1 MNVTNGNTASE
12 ETGASGQGYVLSI
25 FPRMQRD
32 TAACCPLVVPRDAT
46 ATSVVQD
53 AVVTL
58 GMGGAELEGYYLHL
72 RERSHGNS
80 KHGDCLLPEQ
90 GVDNLCDLPVLAEA
104 SILANLRTRF
114 HRNQIYTYAGS
125 VLVAVNPFRFLP
137 VYNPKYVKL
146 YDGHKPGRLGP
157 HVFAVADLAFY
168 SMLRQ
173 RASQCIILTGESGSG
188 KTQNANFLLHCL
200 TALSRKGYANGVERT
215 VLGAGPVLEAFG
227 NAKTAR
233 NDNSSRFGKLIQA
246 NYLESGVVRG
256 AVLHRY
262 LLEKSRVVSRAPS
275 ERNYHVFYYLLAGA
289 SEEERQELKLLQSQ
303 DYLYL
308 TQTSPVEDT
317 SLADEYKRLHQAMEM
332 VGFLPPTKKQI
343 FSVLSAILYLGN
355 LKYTCRET
363 DTDQGLEVGPVEH
376 LITLSHLLQVK
387 QEMLV
392 KTLTKRT
399 ILMAKNKLSF
409 PYSQSEAITV
419 RDSMAKA
426 LYSALFDWIVLR
438 INHSLLNR
446 KDIMD
451 SASFQHQSFSI
462 GVLDLFG
469 FENCRANGF
478 EQFCINYASELL
490 HYYFNQHIFELEQ
503 EEYQAEGLTWQTIN
517 YRDNSGCIELFSSQ
531 PRGLIHL
538 LYEHSSSSSPHA
550 TDKTLLARFLQ
561 DHHGNPFF
569 AATPKGEVAFLIQ
582 HFAGEVKYLIKDFR
596 LKDADRVPVGV
607 VALLNHS
614 DRAFVRSLVGVNP
627 VARFRWAVIRAVI
640 RSIAAFKQAG
650 LCRAA
655 RKTGTPGNN

>member
-1 MNVTNGNTASE
+1 
-12 ETGASGQGYVLSI
+12 
-25 FPRMQRD
+25 
-32 TAACCPLVVPRDAT
+32 
-46 ATSVVQD
+46 
-53 AVVTL
+53 
-58 GMGGAELEGYYLHL
+58 
-72 RERSHGNS
+72 
-80 KHGDCLLPEQ
+80 
-90 GVDNLCDLPVLAEA
+90 
-104 SILANLRTRF
+104 
-114 HRNQIYTYAGS
+114 
-125 VLVAVNPFRFLP
+125 
-137 VYNPKYVKL
+137 
-146 YDGHKPGRLGP
+146 
-157 HVFAVADLAFY
+157 
-168 SMLRQ
+168 
-173 RASQCIILTGESGSG
+173 
-188 KTQNANFLLHCL
+188 
-200 TALSRKGYANGVERT
+200 
-215 VLGAGPVLEAFG
+215 
-227 NAKTAR
+227 
-233 NDNSSRFGKLIQA
+233 
-246 NYLESGVVRG
+246 
-256 AVLHRY
+256 
-262 LLEKSRVVSRAPS
+262 
-275 ERNYHVFYYLLAGA
+275 
-289 SEEERQELKLLQSQ
+289 
-303 DYLYL
+303 
-308 TQTSPVEDT
+308 
-317 SLADEYKRLHQAMEM
+317 
-332 VGFLPPTKKQI
+332 
-343 FSVLSAILYLGN
+343 
-355 LKYTCRET
+355 
-363 DTDQGLEVGPVEH
+363 
-376 LITLSHLLQVK
+376 
-387 QEMLV
+387 MLV

-569 AATPKGEVAFLIQ
+569 AATPKGE
-582 HFAGEVKYLIKDFR
+582 DFR

-655 RKTGTPGNN
+655 RKTGQRRRGSRTPIGQLRRKSSTKVDQLQSRFSLLDFSFDRSEDHPLEVMEDIFASYESRKRRKGSRQKQIIPKNVMSTRSLKCIVGMTLRDATMTLPLPSASAQFQVSMCKLLQSLQRAQPFFIHCICSNAEKREMCFDDAQVLTQLQYSGLLETVSIQRAGYSTKFTFQEFAQTFQVLLSEEPQREILAVLQDAGLDASTYQIGKTKVFLKEAQWQQLQEKLQERRSEEVRRMIVVLQRWYRTQQERRDFLCKRAAAIVIQRWWRGIREESRYQAAAMIQALWRGSQQREEYLKQRASIIKMQALVRGSTARRSEVQGARCAAEREHRACSPFVSPYMTECRKARLLVDWRSGGSALISGFLLRLRDAGFRLSRDMERHRLTD